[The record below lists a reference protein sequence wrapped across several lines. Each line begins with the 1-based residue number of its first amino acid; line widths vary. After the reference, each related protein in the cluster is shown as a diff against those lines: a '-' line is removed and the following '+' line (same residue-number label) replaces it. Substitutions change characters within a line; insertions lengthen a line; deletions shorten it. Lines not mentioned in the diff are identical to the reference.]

1 MDIDSFNI
9 NIKIENFYED
19 ISNDVEKR
27 FDTSNYK
34 IKRPL
39 PIGKNKK
46 VIGLMRDE
54 LRVKIATE
62 FEAVR
67 PKTFSYLVDDG
78 NSDKK
83 AKKTKKCVIKLRLTF
98 TDYKDCLINMKSYW
112 NHNKDLKVR
121 HILYT
126 QEINSLVLSSNDD

>member
-112 NHNKDLKVR
+112 NDNKDLKVR
-121 HILYT
+121 HILYA

>member
-112 NHNKDLKVR
+112 NDNKDLKVR

>member
-1 MDIDSFNI
+1 MDIGSFNI

-46 VIGLMRDE
+46 VIGLVRDE

-112 NHNKDLKVR
+112 NDNKDLKVR

>member
-19 ISNDVEKR
+19 ISNDLEER

-46 VIGLMRDE
+46 VVGLMRDE

-112 NHNKDLKVR
+112 NDNKDLKVR

>member
-54 LRVKIATE
+54 LRVNIATE

-112 NHNKDLKVR
+112 NDNKDLKVR